1 MALALQSFLSM
12 VTEVMEAIESKKV
25 TMMLDRLIA
34 QEEMVVTI
42 PTEEAVAVETVIK
55 EISEVIDLTEEIGN
69 KELTEEMVEE
79 MEDMMTE
86 MVIEMLE
93 DQEVKEEEK
102 ETIITIEMILLTLE
116 VQALIIIREKEDK
129 DVKKIEEDLIMELL
143 ATTGLD
149 LEVAIDDEVLTNSLF
164 E

>member
-12 VTEVMEAIESKKV
+12 VTEVMEAIESKMV

-55 EISEVIDLTEEIGN
+55 EISEVIDLTEVIGN

-86 MVIEMLE
+86 MLAEMLE

-102 ETIITIEMILLTLE
+102 ETITTIEMILLTLE
-116 VQALIIIREKEDK
+116 VQALIITREKEDK

>member
-42 PTEEAVAVETVIK
+42 PTEEVVAVETVIK
-55 EISEVIDLTEEIGN
+55 EISEVIDLTEVIGN

-86 MVIEMLE
+86 MLAEMLE

-102 ETIITIEMILLTLE
+102 ETITTIEMILLTLE
-116 VQALIIIREKEDK
+116 VQALIITREKEDK